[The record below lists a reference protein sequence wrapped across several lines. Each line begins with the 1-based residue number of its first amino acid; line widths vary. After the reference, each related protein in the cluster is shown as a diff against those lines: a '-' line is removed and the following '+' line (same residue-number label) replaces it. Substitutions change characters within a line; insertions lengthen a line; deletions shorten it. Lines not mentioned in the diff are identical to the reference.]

1 MKMPNFKLTFERKL
15 KAMKEKMITRT
26 IVSTNYTVMCVDV
39 ATAKVDNRLY
49 SFAGVRDDA
58 KCLSIINDLYKETT
72 DKAVAVISAEEVE
85 TLYGMPESVF
95 MKYAV
100 VLPPRGTKK
109 EQEEG

>member
-1 MKMPNFKLTFERKL
+1 
-15 KAMKEKMITRT
+15 MKEKMITRT

-39 ATAKVDNRLY
+39 ATAKVDNRFY
-49 SFAGVRDDA
+49 TYAGVRDDA
-58 KCLSIINDLYKETT
+58 KCLSILNDVYKGTT
-72 DKAVAVISAEEVE
+72 DKAVAVTSAEEVE

>member
-1 MKMPNFKLTFERKL
+1 
-15 KAMKEKMITRT
+15 MKEKMITRT

-49 SFAGVRDDA
+49 TFAGSRDDV
-58 KCLSIINDLYKETT
+58 KCLAIINDLYKETT
-72 DKAVAVISAEEVE
+72 DKAVAVTSAEEVE
-85 TLYGMPESVF
+85 TLYGMPESTF

-109 EQEEG
+109 EAEED

>member
-1 MKMPNFKLTFERKL
+1 
-15 KAMKEKMITRT
+15 MKEKMITRT
-26 IVSTNYTVMCVDV
+26 IVSTNYNVMCVDV

-49 SFAGVRDDA
+49 TFVGSRDDV
-58 KCLSIINDLYKETT
+58 KCLATINDLYKETT

-85 TLYGMPESVF
+85 ILYGMPESTF

-109 EQEEG
+109 EAEED

>member
-1 MKMPNFKLTFERKL
+1 
-15 KAMKEKMITRT
+15 MKEKMITRT

-72 DKAVAVISAEEVE
+72 EKAVAVTSAEEVE

-109 EQEEG
+109 DQEEG